1 MKKNK
6 IVVPDFLQQLSKM
19 TRLKDILHAI
29 GKTSGI
35 TLSRSY
41 YTLSPLNG
49 PDDKFLLSE
58 RSRSSWFND
67 EPYLLVDN
75 YTLSQQLLY
84 IAEDLSTWVLTIRFR
99 TNEYLDLYL
108 LPKLKDRVLDIVSVE
123 IRDIKPITKLLYDY
137 ETIQSQEEVLEL
149 VERQNHYAAAFVKE
163 NHLSPHVYCMAPQL
177 EQLHK
182 MGIQFASIF
191 FHWKQTD
198 HTWIRRTRLDKS
210 SIDAFNRLTKRGTNP
225 QTIFKTSPAV
235 YKNLKDETDLRT
247 WDIIRKLEKFGRINE
262 STIRMIIAG
271 DFSHKDLDNVNSI
284 LSVSYKGTPVFS
296 IETLVNYLNRI
307 DLNEAIEREEGL
319 QLLADYLRCCEILGA
334 KPKIDGDSLK
344 REHDVM
350 ARNVRQHRDAIMAQN
365 MQAKCD
371 ALQRFNYKESVFF
384 ARAIQSH
391 DDLLDE
397 ASQQHNCVA
406 CYAGSIASGRTQI
419 FVVRHVSDPDRSYI
433 TLELDP
439 KTAQVR
445 QMCLAYNQ
453 PVRNRAAREFI
464 GRFQD
469 HLKKIRTGNAAKAVV
484 A

>member
-149 VERQNHYAAAFVKE
+149 VELAEAALAE
-163 NHLSPHVYCMAPQL
+163 LWLA
-177 EQLHK
+177 
-182 MGIQFASIF
+182 A
-191 FHWKQTD
+191 
-198 HTWIRRTRLDKS
+198 LD
-210 SIDAFNRLTKRGTNP
+210 
-225 QTIFKTSPAV
+225 
-235 YKNLKDETDLRT
+235 
-247 WDIIRKLEKFGRINE
+247 W
-262 STIRMIIAG
+262 
-271 DFSHKDLDNVNSI
+271 
-284 LSVSYKGTPVFS
+284 
-296 IETLVNYLNRI
+296 
-307 DLNEAIEREEGL
+307 
-319 QLLADYLRCCEILGA
+319 LAAWSWL
-334 KPKIDGDSLK
+334 
-344 REHDVM
+344 
-350 ARNVRQHRDAIMAQN
+350 
-365 MQAKCD
+365 
-371 ALQRFNYKESVFF
+371 
-384 ARAIQSH
+384 
-391 DDLLDE
+391 
-397 ASQQHNCVA
+397 A
-406 CYAGSIASGRTQI
+406 CWS
-419 FVVRHVSDPDRSYI
+419 
-433 TLELDP
+433 
-439 KTAQVR
+439 
-445 QMCLAYNQ
+445 
-453 PVRNRAAREFI
+453 
-464 GRFQD
+464 
-469 HLKKIRTGNAAKAVV
+469 
-484 A
+484 